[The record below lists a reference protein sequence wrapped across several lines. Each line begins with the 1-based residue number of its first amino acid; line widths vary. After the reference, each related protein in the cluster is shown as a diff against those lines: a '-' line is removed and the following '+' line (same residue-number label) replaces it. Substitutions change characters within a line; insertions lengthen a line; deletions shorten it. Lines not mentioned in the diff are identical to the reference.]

1 MLFIRV
7 TSRVILASIFGLL
20 DFSFA
25 KLFKIMSR
33 KNQIAHRFTVSSLF
47 MWFLLFNCSIYGLMV
62 KVSMDQRGVVKFS
75 LNFLSIFLNFNLII
89 NDQLGC
95 KIDDSWKYALLH
107 KNPVIRGLLQNKK
120 YKNDWL
126 ADRLTL
132 HFCLI
137 LILSILL
144 RLLLSTSFDFNFI
157 IVQTLYPQLFAGCF
171 ICEIFWASG
180 FTACCCMINQKA

>member
-1 MLFIRV
+1 
-7 TSRVILASIFGLL
+7 
-20 DFSFA
+20 
-25 KLFKIMSR
+25 
-33 KNQIAHRFTVSSLF
+33 
-47 MWFLLFNCSIYGLMV
+47 
-62 KVSMDQRGVVKFS
+62 MDQRGVVKYS

-95 KIDDSWKYALLH
+95 KIDDSWKYTLLH

-180 FTACCCMINQKA
+180 FTACCCMINQEAKSVWLDRKFCLGKFLKYFVKYSFLKDILAVSEKRWQKCT